1 MVRIFWALVGLPLA
15 TQSIQMPTRRRSP
28 PARAVADAAA
38 EIAATPVDAL
48 VLKSGRMN
56 GAILGAVA
64 VSSAYALLHNDA
76 LEYANL
82 YETHR
87 LTAATAAD
95 VLRRF
100 PTDWLSWYDE
110 AALARPV
117 LVKALTSAYCYFV
130 GDLLAQGLRM
140 EERDVER
147 LDLARAARSSAAG
160 FVGHGPVAHYWL
172 GYMDSL
178 DIGVLPKILLDQ
190 GPMSIV
196 YNTSRRRRLFPRPRR
211 IPARRLYTS
220 LIGAFALR
228 SPRAILGDVNSTW
241 LPGMR
246 VSLRFWPLVH
256 TVTFSALIPSELKL
270 LWVDACEI
278 IWIAILSQVNNDEEP
293 KS

>member
-1 MVRIFWALVGLPLA
+1 
-15 TQSIQMPTRRRSP
+15 
-28 PARAVADAAA
+28 
-38 EIAATPVDAL
+38 
-48 VLKSGRMN
+48 MN

-64 VSSAYALLHNDA
+64 VSSAVALLHNDA

-196 YNTSRRRRLFPRPRR
+196 YNTRLPSVL
-211 IPARRLYTS
+211 LYTA

-241 LPGMR
+241 LPGMQ
-246 VSLRFWPLVH
+246 VSLRFWPVVH